1 MSGRAAAAVALIV
14 MAKAPRPG
22 LAKTRLIPALGAEG
36 AARLAQR
43 MLQHTLAQA
52 RAAALGP
59 VWLLGTPTAEP
70 ADFGLPADHGLH
82 LASQAEGDLG
92 RRMQQAF
99 QTVLKATACQAA
111 LMVGTDAPA
120 LEAATLR
127 QAAAALQ
134 THDAVFVPASD
145 GGYALI
151 GLRAAASLP
160 AVFDHMPWSTPELM
174 QCTRERLQAGG
185 HRFAELPVVTDI
197 DEPADLAHLPA
208 GWL

>member
-1 MSGRAAAAVALIV
+1 MKGDVAVIV

-43 MLQHTLAQA
+43 MLQHTLQQA

-59 VWLLGTPTAEP
+59 VWLLGTPTAE
-70 ADFGLPADHGLH
+70 AAAFDLPADPGLQ
-82 LASQAEGDLG
+82 LAAQGEGDLG
-92 RRMQQAF
+92 QRMQRAF
-99 QTVLKATACQAA
+99 QAVFAASGSPAA

-120 LEAATLR
+120 LDAPVLQ
-127 QAAAALQ
+127 QAAAALS
-134 THDAVFVPASD
+134 THSAVFVPAHD

-151 GLRAAASLP
+151 GLRASPALP
-160 AVFDHMPWSTPELM
+160 PVFDNMPWSTAAVMPR
-174 QCTRERLQAGG
+174 TRERLQASGCTW
-185 HRFAELPVVTDI
+185 AELPPVADI

-208 GWL
+208 GWP